1 MASPLRPALRHRSQS
16 HISFLPDDPAVPSH
30 SHSQSDTL
38 SPLKG
43 PSGWRNTSPQKK
55 WHVVIEFGGEFVVRE
70 QMRKEFDDD
79 GGSVL
84 AVLQATPHQQL
95 VHLLPQLQLP
105 SPLGLFF
112 TLVIPYPS
120 ARKAPKVTDS
130 LWPTLFSSHLIP
142 DPSLPMTHSNPSYD
156 CLPIAA
162 TLGLKVDKDLA
173 RWWNGWLREGED
185 GFGVGMNLGIS
196 SRMADAERK
205 RVDSIR
211 SVSMERVIDS
221 EATKNDRQEDASVSV
236 EVVSLPA
243 TLAPRPASLSQQ
255 PLKVQIG
262 GFAPSLR
269 PSPSREISEPDLAP
283 PEPSNPPPAA
293 REIPAPLE
301 IFDLPT
307 SPADDSES
315 SHDNGYT
322 SSVPYSPTL
331 SPPAPEALASQ
342 PFLQDLQ
349 GMLEGVQK
357 EKKNLT
363 VKVTSDVPWADLA
376 SAALSE
382 ATSWGPPD
390 TPSPVISPRP
400 LTPPIAA
407 SAEPIITRETEIHP
421 HAPHPEHHPTGHRHH
436 PAWTFLPR
444 GPVEARPWEHN
455 WPFYRS
461 QDVPEPEGLSQFPR
475 EAHGHVQVE
484 EEQAVEVEQ
493 VIEMERDIQVQR
505 HLPSSNVAHHEP
517 DSKDAKGH
525 GHNPSWTFL
534 PRGPVEAKPWE
545 HNWPYYRSQDVPEPE
560 GLKQFPREEH
570 APVQEEIKLVVTH
583 EKEQVVEASLPDL
596 ASPQMSAFAKQQAF
610 ASPQAPLSRELVNEG
625 LDTASEFGVDA
636 GHFPSHR
643 VAESNGEEEESDGI
657 EGFDIITPFQEPSSV
672 LRKKPEDLNFVIPS
686 RQFVREDYIPDT
698 PSSPFDSDSSQEEE
712 FESADPGGALM
723 DMMAPLSRV
732 LAAVDPVMHA
742 RAPSLGTL
750 LDVIE
755 EAEDSSVE
763 SPLVP
768 RGSALPEVRNIQTTV
783 KHAPSHEE
791 DTETFEGT
799 VVSSEMETWETGV
812 VGEAEV
818 HTMSGQEVPRIV
830 ENRST
835 EVEQRDLES
844 RSTTPEEQPLPPP
857 PYEPM
862 FNPLPRQA
870 IMGPFPQ
877 ITPRPPSHLSSPNLV
892 NQMSPSMASPY
903 SRSSVGSLPDPHVRL
918 DPQRSNEGRP
928 MSRGMTGLDP
938 GQNMRPTPPSFHAD
952 SSDSEE
958 ERRVEVGEQDE
969 IPQTRRSIFRP
980 RFGRSQSHYDTSTSS
995 TPVHA
1000 PRSSSISNLSS
1011 VNIYRSSA
1019 AYEGARDSTF
1029 SLASV
1034 TSTSSKAP
1042 ARPLKRLSQ
1051 SVSGFSGAQSVE
1063 ADGALNGLRPAMMS
1077 LRDSSM
1083 YVEGKGYP
1091 YLEIYHWPR
1100 APLVSVPVYSSVY
1113 PRLEIYAPAKSAIML
1128 AERQVKLVD
1137 YSYPAIVIYPAVD
1150 RARSAPRTISVRLVD
1165 YQYPA
1170 IALYP
1175 VVARPVSRMVSH
1187 AATAVRSIKVM
1198 LVDFSYPNINLYPAA
1213 RSVKRIIKREIE
1225 TRQTSVKLVEY
1236 VYPDIVLYP
1245 AVIRAV
1251 KPVPRALIS
1260 APPTQ
1265 WTPMSKSIRVELVP
1279 ITYPDLVIYPDMAPV
1294 YREMDMA
1301 HLEAS
1306 VKVKLVDYTY
1316 PHIALYPAVA
1326 GKRNVKAAVTS
1337 TCQGKLVDYNYPNIV
1352 LYPAAATRVRVRR
1365 EVRMSSVQVE
1375 LVPFSYPNLIIY
1387 PATSAW
1393 RDVGIPGNRSA
1404 VKVEWVEVL
1413 YPDIVLYPSMSQPRA
1428 SPSRVGIAEASS
1440 GTVTPSDNGYSS
1452 SVPYSP
1458 DTCFAQP
1465 SYEAPS
1471 TQPFL
1476 MDLHSLL
1483 EDVAERKAKELL
1495 VKVSNDAPWKDLS
1508 SAQWSE
1514 ATSWGPPDTPSDY
1527 EYPVANVAPR
1537 IDNIAKS
1544 IGALRS
1550 VDELLRPFTYP
1561 DLVDNPAG
1569 IQVKLVQYV
1578 YPDIVLY
1585 PVMPGRARSNRET
1598 HQQLVA
1604 ETVHEHQAPPDDKYL
1619 SVADGLLEAARRRY
1633 EAVRSSLGKID
1644 TEMIPPPN
1652 HHRSGSS
1659 VSSIQSA
1666 STQAINTPAS
1676 ALSPSSSTR
1685 FRSQSYVH
1693 SRSPSNS
1700 SLSSAKLPP
1709 KDLLPDLPA
1718 LPVTSTLKGDLPKFG
1733 HSRSSSS
1740 VGSTAAST
1748 AVEGDSPYVLSPQ
1761 STGTRTPTRARSSTL
1776 VSERMKAL
1784 MDQTQKSQP
1793 LPPSAVNVRGIR
1805 SSTYGTM
1812 SPPHISSTESTPTNV
1827 EEKPGHRP
1835 IGKLS
1840 NSMFRNWQ

>member
-1 MASPLRPALRHRSQS
+1 MTSPLRPALRHRSPS
-16 HISFLPDDPAVPSH
+16 HISFLPDDPAFPSH

-95 VHLLPQLQLP
+95 VHLLPQLHLP

-142 DPSLPMTHSNPSYD
+142 DPSPPLAHSNPSYG

-162 TLGLKVDKDLA
+162 TLELKVDKDLA
-173 RWWNGWLREGED
+173 RWWNGWLREGEG

-211 SVSMERVIDS
+211 SVKSMEPVIDS
-221 EATKNDRQEDASVSV
+221 EATKNDRQEDASVSI

-243 TLAPRPASLSQQ
+243 TLAPWPASLSQQ
-255 PLKVQIG
+255 PLKVQIC

-283 PEPSNPPPAA
+283 LEPSNPPPAA
-293 REIPAPLE
+293 REIPVPLE
-301 IFDLPT
+301 TFDLPT
-307 SPADDSES
+307 SPKDIPES
-315 SHDNGYT
+315 PYDNGYT

-342 PFLQDLQ
+342 RFLQDLQ

-357 EKKNLT
+357 EKKNLE

-376 SAALSE
+376 SAAWSE

-421 HAPHPEHHPTGHRHH
+421 HAPHPE
-436 PAWTFLPR
+436 
-444 GPVEARPWEHN
+444 
-455 WPFYRS
+455 
-461 QDVPEPEGLSQFPR
+461 
-475 EAHGHVQVE
+475 
-484 EEQAVEVEQ
+484 

-517 DSKDAKGH
+517 NSEDSKGYGH
-525 GHNPSWTFL
+525 HPSWTFL

-570 APVQEEIKLVVTH
+570 AHVQEEIKVVVTH
-583 EKEQVVEASLPDL
+583 EKEQAVETSLADL
-596 ASPQMSAFAKQQAF
+596 VSPQASAFAKQQAF
-610 ASPQAPLSRELVNEG
+610 ASPQAPLSRDIVAEG
-625 LDTASEFGVDA
+625 LDTASEFEFDA
-636 GHFPSHR
+636 GYFPSHSG
-643 VAESNGEEEESDGI
+643 ANGEEESDDL

-672 LRKKPEDLNFVIPS
+672 LGKKPEDLNFDMPS

-698 PSSPFDSDSSQEEE
+698 PSSPFDSDSSQEE
-712 FESADPGGALM
+712 FESTDPGGALM

-732 LAAVDPVMHA
+732 SAAVQPVMHA
-742 RAPSLGTL
+742 RAPLLGTA

-768 RGSALPEVRNIQTTV
+768 RGSALPEVRIIQTTV
-783 KHAPSHEE
+783 EHAPSQEE

-799 VVSSEMETWETGV
+799 VVSSQMETWETGL
-812 VGEAEV
+812 VGEVEV
-818 HTMSGQEVPRIV
+818 HTLSGQEVPRIV

-835 EVEQRDLES
+835 EVEQRDSES

-877 ITPRPPSHLSSPNLV
+877 IAPRPPSHLFSPNLI
-892 NQMSPSMASPY
+892 NQMSPRMASPY
-903 SRSSVGSLPDPHVRL
+903 SRSGVGSLPDPHVRL
-918 DPQRSNEGRP
+918 DPQRSDEGRP

-938 GQNMRPTPPSFHAD
+938 RQNMRPTPPSFHAD

-958 ERRVEVGEQDE
+958 ERRVEVWEQHE
-969 IPQTRRSIFRP
+969 TPQTRRSIFRP
-980 RFGRSQSHYDTSTSS
+980 RFSRSQSHFDTSTSS

-1042 ARPLKRLSQ
+1042 ARPLKRLSK

-1091 YLEIYHWPR
+1091 YLEIYHPPR
-1100 APLVSVPVYSSVY
+1100 ARLVSATVYSSVY
-1113 PRLEIYAPAKSAIML
+1113 PRLEIYAPAKSAIIL
-1128 AERQVKLVD
+1128 TERQVKLVD

-1175 VVARPVSRMVSH
+1175 VVARPVSRMVWH
-1187 AATAVRSIKVM
+1187 PATAVRSIKVM
-1198 LVDFSYPNINLYPAA
+1198 LVDFSYPNIILYPAA
-1213 RSVKRIIKREIE
+1213 CSVKRVIKREVE
-1225 TRQTSVKLVEY
+1225 TRKTSVKLVEY
-1236 VYPDIVLYP
+1236 AYPDIVLYP

-1251 KPVPRALIS
+1251 KPVPRVLIS

-1265 WTPMSKSIRVELVP
+1265 WTPMSKSIRVDLVP
-1279 ITYPDLVIYPDMAPV
+1279 ITYPDLVIYPAMAPV

-1301 HLEAS
+1301 HLGAS
-1306 VKVKLVDYTY
+1306 VKVKRADYTY
-1316 PHIALYPAVA
+1316 PHIVLYPAVA
-1326 GKRNVKAAVTS
+1326 GKRNVKAPVRS
-1337 TCQGKLVDYNYPNIV
+1337 TCQVKLVDYNYPNIV

-1387 PATSAW
+1387 PATSAR
-1393 RDVGIPGNRSA
+1393 RDVGIFGSRSA
-1404 VKVEWVEVL
+1404 VKVELVEFL
-1413 YPDIVLYPSMSQPRA
+1413 YPDIVLYSSMSQPRA
-1428 SPSRVGIAEASS
+1428 SSSPVVIAEASS
-1440 GTVTPSDNGYSS
+1440 GTVTPSDNGYTS

-1458 DTCFAQP
+1458 NTCFAQP
-1465 SYEAPS
+1465 SYEALS

-1476 MDLHSLL
+1476 MELHSLL

-1495 VKVSNDAPWKDLS
+1495 VKISNDVPWKDLS

-1514 ATSWGPPDTPSDY
+1514 ATSWGPPDTPSNY
-1527 EYPVANVAPR
+1527 EYPVATVAPR

-1550 VDELLRPFTYP
+1550 VDVLLRPFTYP
-1561 DLVDNPAG
+1561 DLVIYPAA

-1585 PVMPGRARSNRET
+1585 PVMPNRARSNRKT

-1604 ETVHEHQAPPDDKYL
+1604 ETVHEHKAPPDDKYL

-1633 EAVRSSLGKID
+1633 EAVRSSLSKID

-1685 FRSQSYVH
+1685 SRSQSYLH

-1700 SLSSAKLPP
+1700 SLPSAKPPP
-1709 KDLLPDLPA
+1709 KDALPALPA
-1718 LPVTSTLKGDLPKFG
+1718 LPVTGTLKGDLLKFG

-1740 VGSTAAST
+1740 VRSTAAST
-1748 AVEGDSPYVLSPQ
+1748 AVEGNSPGVLSPQ

-1784 MDQTQKSQP
+1784 MEQTQKSPP

-1812 SPPHISSTESTPTNV
+1812 SPPHISSTESTPTKV

-1835 IGKLS
+1835 VGKLS
-1840 NSMFRNWQ
+1840 NTMFRNWQ